1 MWVVVGG
8 GIHNRKE
15 RTDGTGKCVYNRKRF
30 NEASD

>member
-15 RTDGTGKCVYNRKRF
+15 RTDGTGKCVHRKRF